1 MDILDLLRADGS
13 IVVNKKLARKI
24 GLNEAV
30 ILSELISRFKWHQSK
45 GEDKSD
51 WFYCTKDTLEEQTS
65 LNRYYQDKAINSLKE
80 LGLIDKKTTGMPAR
94 RYFKIITKKVLELI
108 DGKFGTISQ
117 SRSSN
122 SPKQDSKRVA
132 NKNVRESQEVISTN
146 NTNNNIYNIW
156 DEKMGTMI
164 PANQKQ
170 TLATYLD
177 ELPMEVI
184 KVAMQRT
191 KDNCSKKG
199 YFPYCKKILD
209 NWVEEGVQELSDID
223 KLDDKHNG
231 KVQEKPKRESDKRK
245 SDYTVEDLEGLWDD

>member
-13 IVVNKKLARKI
+13 IVVNKKLAKKI
-24 GLNEAV
+24 GLNAAV
-30 ILSELISRFKWHQSK
+30 VLSELIARFKWHQSK
-45 GEDKSD
+45 KQDNDG
-51 WFYCTKDTLEEQTS
+51 WFYCTQKTLEEQTS
-65 LNRYYQDKAINSLKE
+65 LNRYYQDKAIDKLLE
-80 LGLIDKKTTGMPAR
+80 LDLIDKKTTGMPAK
-94 RYFKIITKKVLELI
+94 RYFKIKESTVWEIVTNKV
-108 DGKFGTISQ
+108 DNISQ
-117 SRSSN
+117 TSSQN
-122 SPKQDSKRVA
+122 SHKQDSEIVA
-132 NKNVRESQEVISTN
+132 RSNTN
-146 NTNNNIYNIW
+146 NNTDNNIYNIW